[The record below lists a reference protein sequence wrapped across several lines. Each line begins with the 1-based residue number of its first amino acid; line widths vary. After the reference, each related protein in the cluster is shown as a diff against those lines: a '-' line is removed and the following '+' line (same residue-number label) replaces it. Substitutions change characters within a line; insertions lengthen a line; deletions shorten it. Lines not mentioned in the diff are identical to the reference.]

1 MISGLGRRMDNKSD
15 EELEYQQKTVM
26 ECTDNKVILC
36 LFMKD
41 KEKGNTNNRF
51 SQNLFKIACGEV
63 VVPVGDVN
71 GYDMDWFLKS
81 GLYIGALGVKRD
93 KLKIRFFDSQ
103 KKDCRCRKM
112 VLRQPVYLEELTTI
126 VETIVIY
133 VRDLCKVANFVI
145 CTKKW
150 FS

>member
-1 MISGLGRRMDNKSD
+1 
-15 EELEYQQKTVM
+15 
-26 ECTDNKVILC
+26 
-36 LFMKD
+36 MKD

-93 KLKIRFFDSQ
+93 KLKIRFFDS
-103 KKDCRCRKM
+103 
-112 VLRQPVYLEELTTI
+112 
-126 VETIVIY
+126 
-133 VRDLCKVANFVI
+133 
-145 CTKKW
+145 
-150 FS
+150 